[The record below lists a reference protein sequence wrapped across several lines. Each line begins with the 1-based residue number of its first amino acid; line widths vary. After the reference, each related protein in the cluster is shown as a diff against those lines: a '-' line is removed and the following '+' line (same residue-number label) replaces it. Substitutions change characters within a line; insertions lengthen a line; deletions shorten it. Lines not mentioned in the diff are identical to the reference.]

1 MRTDVIGIILAGGRA
16 RRLGDTAPAG
26 GKGALQLRGRSFL
39 EIVAAAVG
47 AETGRLLVVAA
58 AGQPLL
64 PLPVDALPVHDTDPG
79 AGPLAAIRDGLAA
92 AARLVPRCDVAFLV
106 SCDLPLLRPAVVR
119 TILDRQRV
127 TPTAWVVP
135 LIDGH
140 PQPLVSAVPLA
151 LLPSIERHLA
161 AGRRDLRGL
170 LAMLAAETPAAV
182 EYCPADLFATVDPA
196 LDSFRDV
203 DTPDDLARLTGPSN
217 PPSAG

>member
-16 RRLGDTAPAG
+16 RRLGNTAPAG
-26 GKGALQLRGRSFL
+26 GKGALQMRGRSFL

-47 AETGRLLVVAA
+47 AETGRILVVAA
-58 AGQPLL
+58 AGQPLP
-64 PLPVDALPVHDTDPG
+64 PLPFDAVPVHDTVPG
-79 AGPLAAIRDGLAA
+79 AGPLAAIRDGLVA
-92 AARLVPRCDVAFLV
+92 AARLVPRCDVAFLA

-119 TILDRQRV
+119 MILDRQREA
-127 TPTAWVVP
+127 PTAWVLP
-135 LIDGH
+135 LVAGH

-151 LLPSIERHLA
+151 LLPTIERRLA

-182 EYCPADLFATVDPA
+182 AYCAADLFLKVDPA

-203 DTPDDLARLTGPSN
+203 DTPEDLARLTGSAN